1 MRVWHHI
8 LSQDI
13 IFMSHFTYKTF
24 NIHFLIQLGTQLAL
38 EISTISPSTESIY
51 FYGYVRL
58 NSHLNL
64 KYQQSLPQMWVS
76 SILFID
82 MLPLK
87 WKFFHTLAPLLWHS
101 TGYTV
106 QPLLSRRFSIQEVGQ
121 TIIIYDKET
130 TLIKNGN
137 QNITFKNT
145 YQNIVS

>member
-13 IFMSHFTYKTF
+13 IFMSHFTYKMF

-76 SILFID
+76 SILFMD

-101 TGYTV
+101 TRHTVNHFYQQQKFDTRNRSNYHHLWQRNYTN
-106 QPLLSRRFSIQEVGQ
+106 
-121 TIIIYDKET
+121 KEW
-130 TLIKNGN
+130 KSEH
-137 QNITFKNT
+137 NI
-145 YQNIVS
+145 